1 VFGAIEG
8 GGTKFICA
16 IGSRPDDLVM
26 RQLPTTTP
34 QETISRAATFLRE
47 ESAGHLQAVGIGS
60 FGPVD
65 LRPGSPT
72 FGYITSTPKPG
83 WQNCDFAGAV
93 RNALAVPV
101 GFDTD
106 VDAAALGEAR
116 WGAGHGVSDFL
127 YLTVGTGIGGGA
139 IVNGQILHGLIHPE
153 VGHIRIPHDWGR
165 DPYAGCCPFHGDCLE
180 GLACGPS
187 IEKRWGR
194 PAEALPREHPAWALE
209 AHYLA
214 LGLANWVCTLSS
226 KRMIL
231 GGGVM
236 QQEWLLPMI
245 RAELL
250 QVLNRYVRSE
260 ELIEKVEHYVV
271 PPKLGNRSGI
281 AGALVLAEQAYQE
294 QQQPVATTARTE
306 AVR

>member
-16 IGSRPDDLVM
+16 VGTTPEDLVIT
-26 RQLPTTTP
+26 QLPTTTP
-34 QETISRAATFLRE
+34 EETVSGAVSFLKERSRGQLR
-47 ESAGHLQAVGIGS
+47 AVGIGS

-72 FGYITSTPKPG
+72 FGYVTSTPKPG
-83 WQNCDFAGAV
+83 WQNFDFGGAV
-93 RNALAVPV
+93 GQALHVPV

-116 WGAGHGVSDFL
+116 WGAGQEISDFL

-139 IVNGQILHGLIHPE
+139 IVNGQIVHGLIHPE
-153 VGHIRIPHDWGR
+153 VGHIRIPHDWKR
-165 DPYAGCCPFHGDCLE
+165 DPFAGCCPFHGDCLE

-187 IEKRWGR
+187 IEKRWGKAAEML
-194 PAEALPREHPAWALE
+194 PADHAAWALE

-214 LGLANWVCTLSS
+214 MGLANWVCTLSS

-236 QQEWLLPMI
+236 QQPWLFPMV
-245 RAELL
+245 RTEL
-250 QVLNRYVRSE
+250 VRILNGYVRSDD
-260 ELIEKVEHYVV
+260 IVEKVDRYVV

-281 AGALVLAEQAYQE
+281 AGALVLAEQAFRD
-294 QQQPVATTARTE
+294 QQNHPVTLATE
-306 AVR
+306 VR